1 MGLWQGADVNVH
13 VGVIEDFV
21 QDDQH
26 PLPPHSVEPCSE
38 TGGLDI
44 FHSEIYHLLF
54 QLPKTF
60 LKGCLC
66 RLAKAARFTK
76 EMEDEPWWISDR
88 HIWWIGDGHS
98 RRACNGHSS
107 NAAIL
112 SCY

>member
-1 MGLWQGADVNVH
+1 MLCEATGGSALGGASGGVRAWQGADVNVH

-44 FHSEIYHLLF
+44 SHSENYHLSF

-60 LKGCLC
+60 FKGCL
-66 RLAKAARFTK
+66 
-76 EMEDEPWWISDR
+76 
-88 HIWWIGDGHS
+88 
-98 RRACNGHSS
+98 
-107 NAAIL
+107 
-112 SCY
+112 